1 MCGGDIIAIEGA
13 SFGTCDSCGTTSTL
27 PRANEERIVN
37 LFNRANHFRRQNEF
51 DKAMATYENILEEDP
66 NNAEA
71 HWGVVLCRYGIEYV
85 EDPKTGKRIPT
96 CHRVQHA
103 SFLTD
108 IDYLAAT
115 HNTTEEYTRSL
126 YEEEAKTIAE
136 IQKGILAIAS
146 NEDPY
151 DVFICYKET
160 AEGGGRTI
168 DSTLAQDLHFELEKS
183 GLKVFFARITLEDKL
198 GRDYEPYIFNALN
211 TAKVMLVIGTKKEHF
226 EATWVKNEWSRFLA
240 LMKVDRSRLLIPCY
254 RDMDGY
260 EIPDELSHLQ
270 AQDMAK
276 IGFAQDLL
284 RGIKKVLKK
293 DEQKP
298 AANVVTPTA
307 GAVVSVDSLLKRAF
321 LSLEDGD
328 FSKAGNLVDQVMNI
342 DPENA
347 RAYICQ
353 LLVSMGL
360 SKEEML
366 AERTDNWEQNQSFI
380 RARNFATGDYKA
392 TLDGYVQNV
401 QKLRELNRA
410 TELGKNRTGLTEAVR
425 ILENLSGFKNADE
438 WLEHCK
444 QQQQVVYNEGT
455 AFANKKRYSD
465 AISRFV
471 ILGEYHDVQ
480 EQIAQLNNILKNKK
494 RKKQQRLIR
503 VSVVLFAVASVSL
516 LVNSFIVQ
524 PIIANNEYNQARNDF
539 ISNGSSLPSNLRDEV
554 RERIDWSDWNY
565 ERALVLLAQEQYE
578 EAFGMFRGLDN
589 FKDAQQMALKAEQM
603 GLASRYEE
611 ANALMVEG
619 NFRQAAI
626 LFRGLNDFEDSQ
638 HKLSEAMEKAVPTEM
653 ERLRRFRER
662 SRYITLGNGFV
673 AGLRENGTVVAVVA
687 AASNPRPYA
696 NISEWTDIVAIAAG
710 SQHIVGLKADGT
722 VVATGG
728 DIRISLEGQRN
739 PVVLQ
744 EHLNVQDWTNIVAI
758 AAGRQHTVGLKAD
771 GTVVAVGS
779 DVRAR
784 QAEIIRYDLSE
795 WTDIVAIATFGRNEV
810 IGLRTDG
817 TIMSSISNHAP
828 SRWTNIVSIAG
839 GDETVVGLR
848 ADGTVVHNAQGHEFS
863 TSDWSGIVAVASGFQ
878 HIVGLRGNGT
888 VVAVGLNNPG
898 GARDVSSWRD
908 IVAIDA
914 HGNRTIGLTSDGR
927 VVTTGDIN
935 VNHLTDIGLPQ

>member
-1 MCGGDIIAIEGA
+1 
-13 SFGTCDSCGTTSTL
+13 
-27 PRANEERIVN
+27 
-37 LFNRANHFRRQNEF
+37 
-51 DKAMATYENILEEDP
+51 
-66 NNAEA
+66 
-71 HWGVVLCRYGIEYV
+71 
-85 EDPKTGKRIPT
+85 
-96 CHRVQHA
+96 
-103 SFLTD
+103 
-108 IDYLAAT
+108 
-115 HNTTEEYTRSL
+115 
-126 YEEEAKTIAE
+126 
-136 IQKGILAIAS
+136 
-146 NEDPY
+146 
-151 DVFICYKET
+151 
-160 AEGGGRTI
+160 
-168 DSTLAQDLHFELEKS
+168 
-183 GLKVFFARITLEDKL
+183 
-198 GRDYEPYIFNALN
+198 
-211 TAKVMLVIGTKKEHF
+211 
-226 EATWVKNEWSRFLA
+226 
-240 LMKVDRSRLLIPCY
+240 
-254 RDMDGY
+254 
-260 EIPDELSHLQ
+260 
-270 AQDMAK
+270 
-276 IGFAQDLL
+276 
-284 RGIKKVLKK
+284 
-293 DEQKP
+293 
-298 AANVVTPTA
+298 
-307 GAVVSVDSLLKRAF
+307 
-321 LSLEDGD
+321 
-328 FSKAGNLVDQVMNI
+328 
-342 DPENA
+342 
-347 RAYICQ
+347 
-353 LLVSMGL
+353 MGL